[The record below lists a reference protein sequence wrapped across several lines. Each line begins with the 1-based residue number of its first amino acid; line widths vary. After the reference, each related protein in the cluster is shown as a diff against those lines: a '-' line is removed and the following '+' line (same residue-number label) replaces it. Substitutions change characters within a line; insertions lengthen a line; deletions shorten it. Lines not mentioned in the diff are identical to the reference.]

1 MAFETQRHGTRASRI
16 CARARTRARARACGS
31 PPRLPTSLVR
41 TAVCR
46 AAGTQTIP
54 NTIVKEGGGVGWALN
69 PIPMPNFVGSTCDR
83 GNGPSQRLVV
93 GDASFRS

>member
-1 MAFETQRHGTRASRI
+1 MCSCSCSRP
-16 CARARTRARARACGS
+16 RARACGS
-31 PPRLPTSLVR
+31 PRLPTLPVR

-83 GNGPSQRLVV
+83 GNGPSQRVLWLVTQASALEGLVV